1 MTRSTVHIAGMLVHV
16 RPEALDAAINTV
28 RAFEGAEVHATG
40 IVGKFAAVLECT
52 REREIAE
59 CIEQL
64 QAVPGVISVSMT
76 SHYIEDAADL
86 AAGMP

>member
-1 MTRSTVHIAGMLVHV
+1 MTRSIVHIAGMLVHA
-16 RPEALDAAINTV
+16 RPEAIEAAIRTV
-28 RAFEGAEVHATG
+28 RGFRGAEVHETG

-52 REREIAE
+52 HERDIAD

-64 QAVPGVISVSMT
+64 HAVPGVISVSMT

-86 AAGMP
+86 AAEMP